1 MTSMAWASFQG
12 PDSWI
17 ICPQGSFVKLVYCWQ
32 MGKSIHCPPRVARHS
47 SCGCGQL
54 VSWRL
59 RARSASP
66 RAQVWCLMLREG
78 WMSFCLSYAVFFF
91 FSLHCV
97 GLIVFVEQADVLASC
112 GTPGLC
118 LTFAREVTFPLQ
130 CAIPSCLWKG
140 ILAPFEITTERAA
153 VCQPPPEP
161 WSWAGVNLLEEFP
174 MQQTGCHWHL

>member
-1 MTSMAWASFQG
+1 MAVASWCPGDSEQG
-12 PDSWI
+12 LHL
-17 ICPQGSFVKLVYCWQ
+17 LVLRCDVLCS
-32 MGKSIHCPPRVARHS
+32 GKDEC
-47 SCGCGQL
+47 L
-54 VSWRL
+54 
-59 RARSASP
+59 SASP
-66 RAQVWCLMLREG
+66 ML
-78 WMSFCLSYAVFFF
+78 YFFF

-174 MQQTGCHWHL
+174 MQQTGCH